1 MTNCQKAPKESEQT
15 PSIKHNGK
23 YDQAIEL
30 SAISGDE
37 KNRNAPRDD
46 INSSSPV
53 ITNNSNIGRSI
64 NNG

>member
-1 MTNCQKAPKESEQT
+1 MTNCQKATKESEQT
-15 PSIKHNGK
+15 ASIKHNGK

-30 SAISGDE
+30 SAISGD
-37 KNRNAPRDD
+37 KNCNASRDD

>member
-1 MTNCQKAPKESEQT
+1 MTNCPKAPKESQQMT
-15 PSIKHNGK
+15 SIKHNGK

-30 SAISGDE
+30 SAISGD
-37 KNRNAPRDD
+37 KNCNASGDD

-53 ITNNSNIGRSI
+53 IANDSNIGRSI